1 MKQYE
6 LQVGDDEV
14 VMRLLSRYWVAN
26 GEILHVAFTL
36 REKETYISVN
46 RPSIAS
52 YNTDITT
59 FLNNH
64 TDFYSDKEKREYLRA
79 ALNVSDIRNVRIA
92 VDNMLLNTEV
102 EVEPRNQYQKSHAG
116 IFTRVS
122 GKNLKVGD
130 LLFDS
135 TLKKG
140 ISADV
145 ILLDV
150 RSRLLDIARLE
161 TTETY

>member
-1 MKQYE
+1 MKQFE
-6 LQVGDDEV
+6 SQVGDDESV
-14 VMRLLSRYWVAN
+14 VRLLSTYWVSN
-26 GEILHVAFTL
+26 NEILHVAFTL

-52 YNTDITT
+52 YSTDVVT
-59 FLNNH
+59 FLSNH
-64 TDFYSDKEKREYLRA
+64 SDFYSDKEKREYRRA
-79 ALNVSDIRNVRIA
+79 ALSVADIRNIRIA
-92 VDNMLLNTEV
+92 VDNMFLQTEV

-130 LLFDS
+130 FLVSS

-145 ILLDV
+145 ILLAV
-150 RSRLLDIARLE
+150 RSRLLDMARLE
-161 TTETY
+161 TLTL